1 MSKNE
6 KRYDT
11 DVTQIAFITN
21 RKTLV
26 AACDY
31 LQDPDLD
38 GDPDKCPSSLH
49 ARYSRIKINVTNFD
63 KEP

>member
-31 LQDPDLD
+31 LQAPDLD
-38 GDPDKCPSSLH
+38 GDRIS
-49 ARYSRIKINVTNFD
+49 ARRLCTPGTAASKSM
-63 KEP
+63 

>member
-31 LQDPDLD
+31 LQAPDLQE
-38 GDPDKCPSSLH
+38 STS
-49 ARYSRIKINVTNFD
+49 
-63 KEP
+63 